1 MPLDIERIRQ
11 LRPQN
16 ELHYFPAIGSTMTEA
31 ARLAASGAPH
41 GTVVLA
47 DEQTAGVG
55 RLGRSWHS
63 QAESGIYSTT
73 LLRLSLSP
81 ANIPLS
87 ALMLGLAT
95 ADAIARSSDLVCD
108 LRWPND
114 VLIDG
119 RKVAGILAQFAAQS
133 SAPPP
138 DGCVLAGIGINVHQ
152 SSFPGDLRT
161 PATSLFLESS
171 GRPPAREDLIAQ
183 LLASLD
189 AFCSLLAE
197 TGPSGILRAFTV
209 ASSYVLHRRIV
220 IEESGA
226 QGVTAGLDENGFLM
240 VRLDNNRL
248 ERICSGGIRPAITR
262 S

>member
-1 MPLDIERIRQ
+1 MPLDIERVRQ

-41 GTVVLA
+41 GTVVIA

-63 QAESGIYSTT
+63 QAESGIYATA

-81 ANIPLS
+81 ANVPLS
-87 ALMLGLAT
+87 ALMLGLGT
-95 ADAIARSSDLVCD
+95 AEAITASSNLACD

-114 VLIDG
+114 VLING
-119 RKVAGILAQFAAQS
+119 KKVAGILAQFSDA
-133 SAPPP
+133 
-138 DGCVLAGIGINVHQ
+138 CVLAGIGINVNQ
-152 SSFPGDLRT
+152 SSFPGGLRT
-161 PATSLFLESS
+161 PATSLFLES
-171 GRPPAREDLIAQ
+171 GGCPPAREDLIAK

-197 TGPSGILRAFTV
+197 SGPGGILRAFTA
-209 ASSYVLHRRIV
+209 ASSYVLHRRVI
-220 IEESGA
+220 IEETGA
-226 QGVTAGLDENGFLM
+226 EGVTAGLDENGFLM

-248 ERICSGGIRPAITR
+248 ERVCSGGIRPVNTTV
-262 S
+262 